1 MKSDT
6 IPRTDVAGGIF
17 TFLRFLRCGPKR
29 GLFEELTMMAMRT
42 IVMRSLL
49 GGALFAGI
57 VAMAGCNANAW
68 MGDPTSNGYY
78 KPTPTTI
85 PILDRI
91 DIIEEPTIWPQLT
104 KVTAADLTPS
114 DLEYR
119 IEAGDVL
126 DIEIYGLYVQSQ
138 RHPVQRRVDQ
148 AGYIRVPEVGDV
160 LVAGLTP
167 QGAQDV
173 ITQALGKTVLT
184 HPSVQVNL
192 LSQSGFTYTVYGGL
206 ARWGVFNLVDPNLRL
221 VDVLA
226 LAGGVPQSTKK
237 IHVIRQLPVSDAMLP
252 AWNRGK
258 TSPTMSPSKRPNI
271 ESPSPEDSTP
281 SVSIEDL
288 INQLDT
294 GDSASIPPATET
306 PSTDP
311 PITPEPTQP
320 NDASNQRI
328 EDLIHQLE
336 IGESTDSEN
345 PIAPS
350 VSPGVLQTGDHAIID
365 IDDLVPVG
373 PSQHQPV
380 DVDELMGDTSS
391 AGTSDAAYIYV
402 PESDSWIA
410 VSTDPKKRIET
421 KDTRKDERKTPPQ
434 VLERII
440 VIPWDQLRQ
449 GDSSYNVVIRPDDR
463 IYVKPPPIGN
473 LYIRGEITRP
483 GVYSYPI
490 SGEKITLSEFIIS
503 AGDLG
508 PIAVLER
515 VSLTRRIG
523 GNMQA
528 TITLNYAAILQRT
541 EPDIFLKPNDTISIG
556 TSWGATPMAIIRNG
570 FRATYG
576 FGFLLDRNFGN
587 DVFGTPP

>member
-1 MKSDT
+1 
-6 IPRTDVAGGIF
+6 
-17 TFLRFLRCGPKR
+17 
-29 GLFEELTMMAMRT
+29 MMAMRT

-126 DIEIYGLYVQSQ
+126 DVEIYGLYAQSQ

-311 PITPEPTQP
+311 PITPEHPNTSEHPEPTQP

-365 IDDLVPVG
+365 IDDLVPAG

-421 KDTRKDERKTPPQ
+421 KDSRKDERKTAPQ

-440 VIPWDQLRQ
+440 EIPWDQLRQ

-463 IYVKPPPIGN
+463 IYVEPPPIGN

-483 GVYSYPI
+483 GVYGYPI

>member
-1 MKSDT
+1 
-6 IPRTDVAGGIF
+6 
-17 TFLRFLRCGPKR
+17 
-29 GLFEELTMMAMRT
+29 MMTLRT
-42 IVMRSLL
+42 IVMRGVL
-49 GGALFAGI
+49 GGVLFMGI
-57 VAMAGCNANAW
+57 VALAGCSANAW
-68 MGDPTSNGYY
+68 MGDPTANGYY

-91 DIIEEPTIWPQLT
+91 DIIEEPAIWPQVT
-104 KVTAADLTPS
+104 KVSSADLAPS

-119 IEAGDVL
+119 IEPSDVL
-126 DIEIYGLYVQSQ
+126 DVEIYGLYTQNQ
-138 RHPVQRRVDQ
+138 RHPVQRMVDQ
-148 AGYIRVPEVGDV
+148 GGYFRVPEVGDV

-167 QGAQDV
+167 QEAQDV
-173 ITQALGKTVLT
+173 ITKQLAKTVLT

-192 LSQSGFTYTVYGGL
+192 LSQTGFTYTVYGGL

-252 AWNRGK
+252 SWSRSKRSK
-258 TSPTMSPSKRPNI
+258 TSRPTEQPVIDKSVNNGSTSPLNI
-271 ESPSPEDSTP
+271 EE
-281 SVSIEDL
+281 L
-288 INQLDT
+288 INQLDS
-294 GDSASIPPATET
+294 GKHEENIQAPVQT
-306 PSTDP
+306 PV
-311 PITPEPTQP
+311 TPQGTQP
-320 NDASNQRI
+320 SDKPNKRI
-328 EDLIHQLE
+328 EDLIQQLD
-336 IGESTDSEN
+336 IGESTNAKESN
-345 PIAPS
+345 APT

-365 IDDLVPVG
+365 VDDLVP
-373 PSQHQPV
+373 PTQRRHQPV
-380 DVDELMGDTSS
+380 DVDELMSDTSS
-391 AGTSDAAYIYV
+391 QGTSDKAYIYV
-402 PESDSWIA
+402 PETDSWIS
-410 VSTDPKKRIET
+410 VTTDPTTYVEQKKDISQDTT
-421 KDTRKDERKTPPQ
+421 KPSPQ

-440 VIPWDQLRQ
+440 EIPWDQLRQ
-449 GDSSYNVVIRPDDR
+449 GDSSYNIVIRPDDR
-463 IYVKPPPIGN
+463 IYVEPPQLGN

-483 GVYSYPI
+483 GVFNYPN

-508 PIAVLER
+508 PIAVPER

-528 TITLNYAAILQRT
+528 TVTLNYAAILQRT

-587 DVFGTPP
+587 DVFGSPP

>member
-1 MKSDT
+1 MK
-6 IPRTDVAGGIF
+6 V
-17 TFLRFLRCGPKR
+17 K
-29 GLFEELTMMAMRT
+29 RT
-42 IVMRSLL
+42 IVMRGLL
-49 GGALFAGI
+49 GGTLLAGI

-68 MGDPTSNGYY
+68 MGDPTANGYY

-91 DIIEEPTIWPQLT
+91 DIIEEPTIWPQVT
-104 KVTAADLTPS
+104 KATAADLTPS

-126 DIEIYGLYVQSQ
+126 DVEIYGLYAQSQ

-148 AGYIRVPEVGDV
+148 GGYFRVPEVGDV

-173 ITQALGKTVLT
+173 ITQALAKTVLT

-192 LSQSGFTYTVYGGL
+192 NSQTGFTYTVYGGL
-206 ARWGVFNLVDPNLRL
+206 ARWGVFTLIDPNLRL

-226 LAGGVPQSTKK
+226 LAGGVPQSTKR
-237 IHVIRQLPVSDAMLP
+237 IHIIRQLPVSDSMLP
-252 AWNRGK
+252 TWNRGK
-258 TSPTMSPSKRPNI
+258 KEPAT
-271 ESPSPEDSTP
+271 TP
-281 SVSIEDL
+281 STHSTSETPSAKETTPSLSIEEL

-294 GDSASIPPATET
+294 GDATSLPT
-306 PSTDP
+306 P
-311 PITPEPTQP
+311 TPEHPAPDAPEHSAPDAPESPDPTQP
-320 NDASNQRI
+320 SDPTNQRI
-328 EDLIHQLE
+328 EDLINQLN
-336 IGESTDSEN
+336 IGETTETEV
-345 PIAPS
+345 PVVPS
-350 VSPGVLQTGDHAIID
+350 VSPGVLQTGDHVIID
-365 IDDLVPVG
+365 IDDLVPTG
-373 PSQHQPV
+373 ASQHQPV
-380 DVDELMGDTSS
+380 DVDELMSDTSS
-391 AGTSDAAYIYV
+391 KGTSDAAYIYV

-410 VSTDPKKRIET
+410 VSSDPTKRIESIDST
-421 KDTRKDERKTPPQ
+421 TNERKTAPL

-440 VIPWDQLRQ
+440 EIPWDQLRQ
-449 GDSSYNVVIRPDDR
+449 GDSSYNIVVRPDDR
-463 IYVKPPPIGN
+463 IYVEPPPLGN
-473 LYIRGEITRP
+473 LYIRGEIARP
-483 GVYSYPI
+483 GVFNYPN

-508 PIAVLER
+508 PIAVPER
-515 VSLTRRIG
+515 ISLTRRIR

-528 TITLNYAAILQRT
+528 TVTLNYAAILQRT

>member
-1 MKSDT
+1 MS
-6 IPRTDVAGGIF
+6 RGG
-17 TFLRFLRCGPKR
+17 FLRFYVFLRCGPKR

-148 AGYIRVPEVGDV
+148 GGYIRIPEVGDV

-410 VSTDPKKRIET
+410 GQHRS
-421 KDTRKDERKTPPQ
+421 
-434 VLERII
+434 
-440 VIPWDQLRQ
+440 
-449 GDSSYNVVIRPDDR
+449 
-463 IYVKPPPIGN
+463 
-473 LYIRGEITRP
+473 
-483 GVYSYPI
+483 
-490 SGEKITLSEFIIS
+490 
-503 AGDLG
+503 
-508 PIAVLER
+508 
-515 VSLTRRIG
+515 
-523 GNMQA
+523 
-528 TITLNYAAILQRT
+528 
-541 EPDIFLKPNDTISIG
+541 
-556 TSWGATPMAIIRNG
+556 
-570 FRATYG
+570 
-576 FGFLLDRNFGN
+576 
-587 DVFGTPP
+587 

>member
-1 MKSDT
+1 
-6 IPRTDVAGGIF
+6 
-17 TFLRFLRCGPKR
+17 
-29 GLFEELTMMAMRT
+29 MMAMRT